1 MQIRS
6 IEELE
11 ALLTAQKGIALDV
24 NGDGINVTLSVNVR
38 DEEVYELVGDKENL
52 TYVAFYNPNNTADDF
67 VLDSFKDFDK
77 FENVEK
83 LYLIVLENYFD
94 NSIEDMRSEAGKYY
108 SNRDY

>member
-1 MQIRS
+1 MKIRS

-11 ALLTAQKGIALDV
+11 SLLTAQEGITLDV
-24 NGDGINVTLSVNVR
+24 NDNEVTLTIDVR
-38 DEEVYELVGDKENL
+38 EENYFLEGNKDNL
-52 TYVAFYNPNNTADDF
+52 LSIGFYNPNNTADDF
-67 VLDSFKDFDK
+67 VLDSFKYFDK

-94 NSIEDMRSEAGKYY
+94 NSMEDMRSEAGKYY

>member
-6 IEELE
+6 TEELK
-11 ALLTAQKGIALDV
+11 ALLTSQEGITLDV
-24 NGDGINVTLSVNVR
+24 NGDEVNVTLSVNVR
-38 DEEVYELVGDKENL
+38 NEEVYELVGDKENL

-77 FENVEK
+77 FEKVEK
-83 LYLIVLENYFD
+83 LYLTALENYFD
-94 NSIEDMRSEAGKYY
+94 NSMEDMRSEAGKYY

>member
-11 ALLTAQKGIALDV
+11 ALLTAQKGITLDV
-24 NGDGINVTLSVNVR
+24 NGDEISLTIEVREENYFLEGNKDSLLSI
-38 DEEVYELVGDKENL
+38 G
-52 TYVAFYNPNNTADDF
+52 FYNPNNTADDF
-67 VLDSFKDFDK
+67 ILDSFKDFDK

-94 NSIEDMRSEAGKYY
+94 KSMEDMRNEAGKYY